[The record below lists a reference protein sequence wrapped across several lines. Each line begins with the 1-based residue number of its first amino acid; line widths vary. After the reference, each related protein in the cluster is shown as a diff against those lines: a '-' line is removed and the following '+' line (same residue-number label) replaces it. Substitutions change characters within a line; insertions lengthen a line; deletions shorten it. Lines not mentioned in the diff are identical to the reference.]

1 MASKA
6 TSPAAEVIIVGA
18 GLSGLAA
25 GKTLHEAG
33 IRDIL
38 ILEADCKIGGR
49 IRTAEVGGYTVEMG
63 ANWLTGGGGAPKS
76 SHLFEIANRHLN
88 LKMHFSDFSSL
99 SNVYKQDGGL
109 YSKEEVEEALAA
121 AEARDD
127 LCTLLSTN
135 IVSDISI
142 SKAQQIADRVPKT
155 ALEMVIDYF
164 QNDYEEA
171 DSPSVTSLKHT
182 LPRHEFLDFGGKTYF
197 VADPRGF
204 HSIVHYIAKQFLSHS
219 HHYTTSDDG
228 NHLTFNDSRI
238 KLNQVVR
245 EIKYCE
251 NRVRVKT
258 EDGCEYEAKCAIV
271 SVSLGVLQSNLIKF
285 IPNLPKWKRRAVS
298 GFNMGNFTKI
308 FLKFLTKFW
317 PSNTAGSEFFLYA
330 HENRGYYP
338 TWQNLENVMPGSNI
352 LLVTVTG
359 DESKRIDKLADE
371 TIQEEAM
378 EVLRKMFG
386 YGIPDPEQILVPRW
400 LSNRLFRGSYS
411 NWPVGYKQSNHKQ
424 LKDPVGPIFFTGEH
438 TSTKY
443 LGFADGAYCAGVD
456 TANEVAKCVREHQT
470 KGRKS
475 EPSALLTDK

>member
-1 MASKA
+1 MV
-6 TSPAAEVIIVGA
+6 AAKK
-18 GLSGLAA
+18 LSD
-25 GKTLHEAG
+25 AG
-33 IRDIL
+33 IRELL
-38 ILEADCKIGGR
+38 ILEATPKIGGR
-49 IRTAEVGGYTVEMG
+49 LHKTTFGGYAMEMG
-63 ANWLTGGGGAPKS
+63 AAWFSEGGPQQSPLVDIAKS
-76 SHLFEIANRHLN
+76 IKLRTHTTEFWNI
-88 LKMHFSDFSSL
+88 SS
-99 SNVYKQDGGL
+99 NTYKQEGGL
-109 YSKEEVEEALAA
+109 YPKSEVEEAFAA
-121 AEARDD
+121 GKARER
-127 LCTLLSTN
+127 LCANLSAVLN
-135 IVSDISI
+135 AVPEHDHDISVLGAYHLHK
-142 SKAQQIADRVPKT
+142 KAPKT

-164 QNDYEEA
+164 QNDYEDA

-182 LPRHEFLDFGGKTYF
+182 LPRHEFLDFGGETYF

-219 HHYTTSDDG
+219 HHYDDEMM
-228 NHLTFNDSRI
+228 NQL
-238 KLNQVVR
+238 QVVR
-245 EIKYCE
+245 EINYCE

-271 SVSLGVLQSNLIKF
+271 SVSLGVLQSNLINF
-285 IPNLPKWKRRAVS
+285 IPNLPKWKRRAVN

-308 FLKFLTKFW
+308 FLKFPTKFW

-338 TWQNLENVMPGSNI
+338 TWQNLENVLPGSNI

-371 TIQEEAM
+371 TIREEAM
-378 EVLRKMFG
+378 VALRKMFG
-386 YGIPDPEQILVPRW
+386 NGIPDPEQILVPRW

-443 LGFADGAYCAGVD
+443 LGFADGAYCAGLCNFFFFFV
-456 TANEVAKCVREHQT
+456 
-470 KGRKS
+470 S
-475 EPSALLTDK
+475 I